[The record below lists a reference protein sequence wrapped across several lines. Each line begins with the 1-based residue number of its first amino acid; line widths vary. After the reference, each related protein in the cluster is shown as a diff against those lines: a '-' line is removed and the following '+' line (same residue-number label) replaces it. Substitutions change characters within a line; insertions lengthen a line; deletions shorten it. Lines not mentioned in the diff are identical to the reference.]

1 MEEKALKVLSILE
14 ENGYEA
20 YIVGGYVR
28 DKLLGIESN
37 DIDICT
43 SATPKEIKEIFKSS
57 SSPNYGSVNITYKST
72 NFDITTFRREM
83 KYLDN
88 RVPIKLKYIKNVKK
102 DLLRRDFTINTI
114 CIDSKGNILD
124 MLNIK
129 SDLDNKIIK
138 TVGNP
143 RYKLKEDAL
152 RILRAVRFATI
163 LDFTIEEKT
172 KHYLSSYSYL
182 LKKLSF
188 QRKKQ
193 ELDKIFSNINIEKGI
208 SLLVELG
215 IDKDL
220 SLNNLK
226 KITPCHDLIGIW
238 TQLEVDDIYPFTKNE
253 KDQMTQIRKILS
265 KDIHDKYNIYK
276 YGLYTSTVAYQI
288 KKENI
293 TELNKIYKELP
304 IHNQKEIELKPA
316 DRPTILN
323 KEPDN
328 YIKEIMQDI
337 EKQIIY
343 SKLENN
349 YNSIREYILKKYN
362 KNLFKEK

>member
-1 MEEKALKVLSILE
+1 MEENALKVLNILE

-28 DKLLGIESN
+28 DKLLGITSN

-43 SATPKEIKEIFKSS
+43 NATPKEIKSIFKSS
-57 SSPNYGSVNITYKST
+57 SSPNYGSVNITYKNT
-72 NFDITTFRREM
+72 NFDITTFRREI

-88 RVPIKLKYIKNVKK
+88 RIPIKLKYIKNVKK

-114 CIDSKGNILD
+114 CIDSKGNIKD
-124 MLNIK
+124 ILNIM

-152 RILRAVRFATI
+152 RILRAIRFATI

-172 KHYLSSYSYL
+172 RHYLTSYSYL

-188 QRKKQ
+188 ERKKQ
-193 ELDKIFSNINIEKGI
+193 ELDKIFSSVNKEKGI
-208 SLLVELG
+208 SLLIELG
-215 IDKDL
+215 IDKSL
-220 SLNNLK
+220 SLPNLK

-238 TQLEVDDIYPFTKNE
+238 AQLEVDDIYPFTKNE
-253 KDQMTQIRKILS
+253 KDQMQQIRKLLS
-265 KDIHDKYNIYK
+265 QDIHNKYNIYK
-276 YGLYTSTVAYQI
+276 YGLYISTVAYQI

-304 IHNQKEIELKPA
+304 IHNRKDIVLKPS
-316 DRPTILN
+316 DIPTILN

-328 YIKEIMQDI
+328 YIKNIMKEI
-337 EKQIIY
+337 EKQIIS
-343 SKLENN
+343 SKLEND
-349 YNSIREYILKKYN
+349 YNSIKDYILKKYN
-362 KNLFKEK
+362 

>member
-1 MEEKALKVLSILE
+1 MEQKALKVLSILE
-14 ENGYEA
+14 ENGFEA

-72 NFDITTFRREM
+72 NFDITTFRREI

-88 RVPIKLKYIKNVKK
+88 RVPIKLKYIKTVKK

-129 SDLDNKIIK
+129 DDLDNKIIK

-143 RYKLKEDAL
+143 RYKLKEDSL
-152 RILRAVRFATI
+152 RILRAVRFATT

-182 LKKLSF
+182 LKKISY
-188 QRKKQ
+188 QRKRQ
-193 ELDKIFSNINIEKGI
+193 ELDKIFSNLNKEKGI
-208 SLLVELG
+208 KLLVELG

-220 SLNNLK
+220 NLTKLK

-253 KDQMTQIRKILS
+253 KDQMKQIRKLLS
-265 KDIHDKYNIYK
+265 LDIHNKYNIYK
-276 YGLYTSTVAYQI
+276 FGLYNSTVAYQI
-288 KKENI
+288 KKESI
-293 TELNKIYKELP
+293 TKLNKTYKNLP
-304 IHNQKEIELKPA
+304 IHNQKDIDIKAGDIPK
-316 DRPTILN
+316 ILN
-323 KEPDN
+323 KKPDN
-328 YIKEIMQDI
+328 YIKEIMTNI
-337 EKQIIY
+337 EKEII
-343 SKLENN
+343 SNN
-349 YNSIREYILKKYN
+349 LNNDYQSIKKYILDNYQKGKIS
-362 KNLFKEK
+362 